1 MLLLFTVF
9 QRSIGLGRG
18 VIFCRW
24 LSPETLGEWEMAY
37 AFLLLAAPLTV
48 LGIPGSFG
56 RYVEHFR
63 QKGHLRTFLRRTL
76 TWTVTCSVVAVIGI
90 TVLADQMSVQIFGS
104 PHRAPV
110 VYGVV
115 LCLVA
120 LILMHTLTSLLT
132 ALRLYRVVSVMNFI
146 QGVGFAAIA
155 VPLLFY
161 RPSLS
166 SIITAF
172 GVSCAVASVGAL
184 LWVWPG
190 MRGGSVS
197 TDPLPHGAFWSR
209 LLQFA
214 FFVWLTNAL
223 AHLFGVVDRYSL
235 LHWSDLPPEVA
246 LEQIGNYHSS
256 RIVPLLLI
264 SFGSMLSGVILPHLS
279 HDWEMGR
286 KAAVGRRLRFIL
298 KLTSIGMMAFSA
310 IVLAGAPLLFNVV
323 LQGKYNAGL
332 AVAPW
337 TIVACLLYAL
347 FTVLETYL
355 WCAER
360 TRCVAFPLAIGLV
373 ANTALNFLL
382 VPRYGLQGAVVA
394 TAISTCLCLA
404 LLLTVS
410 RVRGLRLDRG
420 VVILCFAPITLAGG
434 ASAAF
439 AAIGVITLGALGGG
453 MFFNKRER
461 LLIANSLRTALDRLG
476 GMAYRARVALGWSA
490 AKAKQLDGAA
500 S

>member
-24 LSPETLGEWEMAY
+24 LTPETLGEWEMAY

-56 RYVEHFR
+56 RYVEHYR
-63 QKGHLRTFLRRTL
+63 QKGQLKTFLRRTL
-76 TWTVTCSVVAVIGI
+76 TWTVTCVVVAVIGI
-90 TVLADQMSVQIFGS
+90 AVLADQMSVQIFGS
-104 PHRAPV
+104 PNRAPV

-120 LILMHTLTSLLT
+120 LILLHTLTSLLT

-146 QGVGFAAIA
+146 QGVGFATIA
-155 VPLLFY
+155 VPLLFF

-166 SIITAF
+166 SILTAF
-172 GVSCAVASVGAL
+172 GVSCTVASVFAL
-184 LWVWPG
+184 LWIWPG
-190 MRGGSVS
+190 MRGVPAAAG
-197 TDPLPHGAFWSR
+197 PLPHAAFWSR

-279 HDWEMGR
+279 RDWEMGR
-286 KAAVGRRLRFIL
+286 KAAVGRRLRFIV
-298 KLTSIGMMAFSA
+298 KLTSIGMMVFAA
-310 IVLAGAPLLFNVV
+310 AVLACAPLLFNVV

-360 TRCVAFPLAIGLV
+360 TRCVAVPLAIGLV
-373 ANTALNFLL
+373 VNAALNFLL

-404 LLLTVS
+404 LLLLVS
-410 RVRGLRLDRG
+410 AMRGLGLDRG
-420 VVILCFAPITLAGG
+420 VVILCFAPVTLAGG
-434 ASAAF
+434 AASAF
-439 AAIGVITLGALGGG
+439 AAIGVIALGTLGGG
-453 MFFNKRER
+453 MFFNKHER
-461 LLIANSLRTALDRLG
+461 LLIANGIRTALERINVLV
-476 GMAYRARVALGWSA
+476 ARTRATLGWA
-490 AKAKQLDGAA
+490 GNKPKRLDGTIP
-500 S
+500 